1 MKLLS
6 FLKYFARKIEQKG
19 AEYAALDIYA
29 DALKLFRAYL
39 VDQPFKLTRIATV
52 EVSEAVDANSF
63 EHLA

>member
-1 MKLLS
+1 MRSKDHQIPEIMMKLLS

-39 VDQPFKLTRIATV
+39 VD
-52 EVSEAVDANSF
+52 
-63 EHLA
+63 

>member
-1 MKLLS
+1 MMKLLS

-39 VDQPFKLTRIATV
+39 VD
-52 EVSEAVDANSF
+52 
-63 EHLA
+63 